1 MPRFRTGH
9 RVPLNVYD
17 GDRPIFQAH
26 SEQDA
31 VEWVALLNVGHRAG
45 TITTDE
51 VAQVL
56 FSSEAMPVNNV
67 VLARD
72 AADAMAVEVM
82 HLLLTSRETPV
93 ERPESPSE
101 PPPATGQ
108 PADDSGSQDVLQLGR
123 DWDLGPGWVHL
134 NCGFCGHWEKGQFTK
149 EEVAQWLRVHRNAM
163 LGPNEGHTTTA
174 STCPHPCGGAVES

>member
-93 ERPESPSE
+93 ERPTE

-108 PADDSGSQDVLQLGR
+108 PADDSGPRDGALSILRRLYRPTEKAPDPNWEWEIEVPPGDHDPGPHWVRVDRHSRSWEYFEPLTPAERAAWEQL
-123 DWDLGPGWVHL
+123 
-134 NCGFCGHWEKGQFTK
+134 
-149 EEVAQWLRVHRNAM
+149 
-163 LGPNEGHTTTA
+163 
-174 STCPHPCGGAVES
+174 S